1 MKSLIS
7 FAPTLAHLFGISPP
21 HLAQSEPFPELSDS
35 TAPIR
40 KALIFCPDAFGVHAL
55 EHLPALENRLKASS
69 THEVALESVY
79 PPVTPVCFASLFTGA
94 LPEAHG
100 IQKYEKPVLTC
111 DTVFDAFIR
120 AGKKVA
126 IVAVAQSSVDL
137 IFRGRNLDY
146 FSMPYDPLVTLKAE
160 ELIVRGEHDLI
171 VAYHQEYDDLLHDTN
186 PFSELAL
193 KALEH
198 HVESWE
204 YFTQTCQKHWQKEFL
219 VAFTPDHGAHTDSR
233 TGRGDHG
240 ENRPEDMNLRHFFYL
255 K

>member
-1 MKSLIS
+1 MKSLTS
-7 FAPTLAHLFGISPP
+7 FAPTLTHLFGLSPPLLAHSESRFELSISPG
-21 HLAQSEPFPELSDS
+21 S
-35 TAPIR
+35 IR

-55 EHLPALENRLKASS
+55 ERLSHLEARLKAAS
-69 THEVALESVY
+69 THDIALQSVY

-100 IQKYEKPVLTC
+100 IRKYEKPVLSC

-120 AGKKVA
+120 ARKKVA
-126 IVAVAQSSVDL
+126 IVAVANSSVDL
-137 IFRGRNLDY
+137 IFKGRDMDY
-146 FSMPYDPLVTLKAE
+146 FSMPYDPLVTVKAQ
-160 ELIVRGEHDLI
+160 ELIAAGEHDLI

-198 HVESWE
+198 HVDSWE
-204 YFTQTCQKHWQKEFL
+204 YLTRICQKHWEKDFL

-240 ENRPEDMNLRHFFYL
+240 ELRPEDMNLRHFFYL